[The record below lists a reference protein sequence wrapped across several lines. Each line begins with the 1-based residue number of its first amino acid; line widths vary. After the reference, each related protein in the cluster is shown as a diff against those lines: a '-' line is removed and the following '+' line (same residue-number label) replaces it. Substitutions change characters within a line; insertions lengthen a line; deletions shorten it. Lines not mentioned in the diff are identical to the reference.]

1 MRFRLLFIPLLLTSA
16 PAAAQSAPPALQL
29 PPELTDPAT
38 ADRLGDA
45 MQALSSILLDMKV
58 GGVRAAVEGREP
70 TASERNLRVRDLGN
84 VDEKQLQQQIAAAKP
99 QIREHIKAFQKALP
113 EMMKSLDQAQK
124 SLERVTANLP
134 DPNYPKR

>member
-1 MRFRLLFIPLLLTSA
+1 MRFQLLFIPLLMTSV

-38 ADRLGDA
+38 ADRLSDA
-45 MQALSSILLDMKV
+45 MQALSSIFLDMKV
-58 GGVRAAVEGREP
+58 GGVQAAVEGREP
-70 TASERNLRVRDLGN
+70 TPSERNLRVRDLGK
-84 VDEKQLQQQIAAAKP
+84 VDEKQLQQQIAEAKP
-99 QIREHIKAFQKALP
+99 QIQAHIKAFQKALP

-124 SLERVTANLP
+124 SLDRLTANMP